1 MRYETVITKNIIEK
15 FTEFDVFDMH
25 DLINYKT
32 INEYTT
38 TDIDN
43 HSRSREKSCPMPPIE
58 VAKEMRTKIDNG
70 EYREALQLGTD
81 ATSNGIMNPVVMEA
95 MLYLTAK
102 IRSTCMDMASRKAE
116 GQHYWDLEN
125 LLGQANVLTG
135 EDVYGRRR

>member
-1 MRYETVITKNIIEK
+1 
-15 FTEFDVFDMH
+15 
-25 DLINYKT
+25 
-32 INEYTT
+32 
-38 TDIDN
+38 
-43 HSRSREKSCPMPPIE
+43 MPPIE